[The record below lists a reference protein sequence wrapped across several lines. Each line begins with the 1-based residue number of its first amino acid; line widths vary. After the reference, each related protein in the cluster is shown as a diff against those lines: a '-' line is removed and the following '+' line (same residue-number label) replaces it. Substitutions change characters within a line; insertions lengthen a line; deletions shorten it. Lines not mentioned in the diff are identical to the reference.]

1 MENKKNTAIF
11 KNDETNH
18 NRFKKLPDVVT
29 FRCRLNEEDCER
41 FTELFGKTPVKKI
54 DRDRCNLVK
63 YRYTQ
68 LEFDNSEAKDM
79 VMYHG
84 NVMTKT
90 ELIDEVKE
98 LINANFTNIV
108 YKKAGKSIST
118 TINEQP
124 TQLPCSGLWKTKELP
139 PKKLKTIDPT
149 FPIGIVSLGR
159 ANKFG
164 RTHKLLTSMKVKH
177 YLFVEKQEEE
187 QYRGWYDFTY
197 CMLVVA
203 DNFSELDMGST
214 PMRNYILDYFDEDYV
229 WILDDNIMKYTYFN
243 RGKQNP
249 IESPVVFTMLEDYV
263 RGCDNIG
270 IASHNFGVFVPQG
283 MERTC
288 VIKNGKCY
296 SSMLLNNR
304 IGLRFSHKHQEDN
317 FISIDAICKGYNTLC
332 FNTVMYVKETSG
344 KDKGGNHDTI
354 YKCGN
359 ETDGLGYKERF
370 EYFQATARQ
379 LIESGDIVLKDDKD
393 PEKFIWR
400 DYTMKSKDYH
410 GKANYDYLAN
420 ADNELVFND
429 NTRRCFNNYLEFI
442 PN

>member
-29 FRCRLNEEDCER
+29 FRCRLNEEDCKLWEKI
-41 FTELFGKTPVKKI
+41 FGKTPVKKT
-54 DRDRCNLVK
+54 DRDRCNRDH
-63 YRYTQ
+63 YRFTQ
-68 LEFDNSEAKDM
+68 LEFDNSSSKDM

-98 LINANFTNIV
+98 LLNANFTNID
-108 YKKAGKSIST
+108 YKNKGKSIST

-124 TQLPCSGLWKTKELP
+124 LPDADGKWRTKELP
-139 PKKLKTIDPT
+139 PKKLRTIDPA

-159 ANKFG
+159 ANEFG
-164 RTHKLLTSMKVKH
+164 RTHKLLTTMKVKH
-177 YLFVEKQEEE
+177 YLFVENQQEE
-187 QYRGWYDFTY
+187 QYREWYNPEY
-197 CMLVVA
+197 CTLVVA

-214 PMRNYILDYFDEDYV
+214 SMRNYILDYFDEDYV
-229 WILDDNIMKYTYFN
+229 WILDDNILKYTYFN
-243 RGKQNP
+243 RGKQNE
-249 IESPVVFTMLEDYV
+249 IESPVVFTMLENYV
-263 RGCDNIG
+263 LGCDNIG

-332 FNTVMYVKETSG
+332 FNTVLYTKKTSG
-344 KDKGGNHDTI
+344 EDKGGNHDKI
-354 YKCGN
+354 YKCGSK
-359 ETDGLGYKERF
+359 TDGEGYKERF
-370 EYFQATARQ
+370 EYFQATAKQ
-379 LIESGDIVLKDDKD
+379 LIESGDIVLGADKD

-410 GKANYDYLAN
+410 GKAHYDYLAN
-420 ADNELVFND
+420 YDNELVFND

-442 PN
+442 PK